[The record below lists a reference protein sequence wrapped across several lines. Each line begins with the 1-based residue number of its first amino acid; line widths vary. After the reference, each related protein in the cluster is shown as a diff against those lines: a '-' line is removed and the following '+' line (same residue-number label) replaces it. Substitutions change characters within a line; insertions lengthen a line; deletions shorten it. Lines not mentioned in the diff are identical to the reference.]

1 MYTCKDTWLF
11 RFELENNNIDKDK
24 GRDAFQILLISYS

>member
-1 MYTCKDTWLF
+1 MYVHMYGSLY
-11 RFELENNNIDKDK
+11 RFKLENNNIDKDK